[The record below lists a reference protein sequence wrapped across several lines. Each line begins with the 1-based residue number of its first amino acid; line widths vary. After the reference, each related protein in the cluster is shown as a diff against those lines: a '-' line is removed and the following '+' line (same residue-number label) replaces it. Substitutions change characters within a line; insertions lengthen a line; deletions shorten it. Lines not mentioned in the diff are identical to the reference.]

1 MFYRMC
7 SETKN
12 IFLKK
17 IFMIEPIYHRVS
29 DYPSKKNVFEEL
41 FRFPRMLCLACLKAH
56 FSQANGLRKFFL
68 IKIVQLSVFVII
80 FGVLSIFHSLSIVDY

>member
-1 MFYRMC
+1 
-7 SETKN
+7 
-12 IFLKK
+12 
-17 IFMIEPIYHRVS
+17 
-29 DYPSKKNVFEEL
+29 
-41 FRFPRMLCLACLKAH
+41 MLCLACLKAH